1 MELLD
6 EINVEIVDDPYRL
19 LMDLTNGSKTKEQG
33 IWAGDYDIDFG
44 KPIKEQKEQLCLP
57 LYTVNKNG
65 EKYAKQ
71 YRVI

>member
-1 MELLD
+1 M
-6 EINVEIVDDPYRL
+6 DDPYRL

-57 LYTVNKNG
+57 LYTVNK
-65 EKYAKQ
+65 KWRK
-71 YRVI
+71 ICSIKKWT